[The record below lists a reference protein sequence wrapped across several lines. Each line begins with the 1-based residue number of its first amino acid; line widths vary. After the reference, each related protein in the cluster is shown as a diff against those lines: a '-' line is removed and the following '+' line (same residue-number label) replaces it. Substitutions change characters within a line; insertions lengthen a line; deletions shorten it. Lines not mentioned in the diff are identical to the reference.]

1 MVGINSKFKEEV
13 KDNIIITTDET
24 SLAEIFNIFAN
35 DIDNLEQT
43 LRKEEV
49 YVFNIMD
56 NRQAALAVRKFGF
69 ETISKA
75 TKDNWIIY
83 AEKGENGKWNFTDK
97 APSSAV
103 EQFLEYIICDI
114 IARPKEYPSW
124 VIGAISIPLIKLATG
139 FYK

>member
-13 KDNIIITTDET
+13 KGNILFNDET

-69 ETISKA
+69 EAISKA
-75 TKDNWIIY
+75 SKDNWIIY
-83 AEKGENGKWNFTDK
+83 AEKDENDKWDFTDK

-103 EQFLEYIICDI
+103 EQFLDYIICDI

-124 VIGAISIPLIKLATG
+124 VIDAISSPLIKLITG
-139 FYK
+139 YYK